1 MRRTD
6 KFNANSSKLRET
18 REKLSRTD
26 AFYVASNGANQNIAH
41 DYYFSRVIIGRVIIR
56 FCH

>member
-6 KFNANSSKLRET
+6 KFNANSAELRET

-26 AFYVASNGANQNIAH
+26 AFAWQVMARIRTQH
-41 DYYFSRVIIGRVIIR
+41 VIIIFRV
-56 FCH
+56 